1 MNTGGATVNRGE
13 IVSMY
18 AGLKHSRS
26 FTANSSKFIRLSRR
40 ITEKRGLTNGYECL
54 RISYE
59 SLRISYEAYDYLTI
73 SVANFLSK
81 KS

>member
-1 MNTGGATVNRGE
+1 M
-13 IVSMY
+13 
-18 AGLKHSRS
+18 
-26 FTANSSKFIRLSRR
+26 
-40 ITEKRGLTNGYECL
+40 TEKRGPTNCYECL

-73 SVANFLSK
+73 SVANCLSK